1 MKKIIFCISALCLFL
16 YVNAFSQTVMN
27 HANDINDAGKSA
39 AQSHNATHSRSINNA
54 AWDGSHNVSRDNP
67 SDSLVYI
74 DVISDK
80 GYGLSHDK
88 PSNFDSPKS
97 RNNTLWK
104 NILIGMISALGAAI
118 SLLIFSSAIIGVGKN
133 DLGSDKK
140 IINAIQ
146 STMSVSKAFAGIAM
160 TLFVAILVLATV
172 IIIRNNQ
179 YALGAAWA
187 GAAIFGIGACTGIM
201 SGVNGAKKYES
212 AADYAKR
219 IKMVQKTGM
228 AAAGV
233 LAASGVA
240 LGYYSYKAVSLIINS
255 NLL

>member
-54 AWDGSHNVSRDNP
+54 AW
-67 SDSLVYI
+67 
-74 DVISDK
+74 
-80 GYGLSHDK
+80 
-88 PSNFDSPKS
+88 
-97 RNNTLWK
+97 
-104 NILIGMISALGAAI
+104 
-118 SLLIFSSAIIGVGKN
+118 
-133 DLGSDKK
+133 
-140 IINAIQ
+140 
-146 STMSVSKAFAGIAM
+146 
-160 TLFVAILVLATV
+160 
-172 IIIRNNQ
+172 
-179 YALGAAWA
+179 A

-201 SGVNGAKKYES
+201 SGVDGAKKYES
-212 AADYAKR
+212 ATDYAKR

-233 LAASGVA
+233 LAAGGVA